1 MARKKTKG
9 KPPPHRPRQ
18 PLPLAPLTI
27 QRARE
32 RGVSEDDIRA
42 SQERHLELQREAI
55 AKDERRIA
63 LFRRSEESEPWDYRP
78 NGTVDKV
85 AVHMGS
91 GKHMDYA
98 PRNKFECPLDSY
110 LHRNLIDDEQAA
122 GGALFRQRWE
132 MACDLPRNVTA
143 NYGRVPQGARE
154 DVSEAALRCREH
166 IELIRKRTVDVE
178 FAILV
183 GVCGQ
188 GETAEYV
195 LRQRKHPNAKN
206 NALPILREA
215 LDAVCHIWGL
225 TQEQK

>member
-1 MARKKTKG
+1 MARSKAKAR
-9 KPPPHRPRQ
+9 PPKRLARQ
-18 PLPLAPLTI
+18 PAPLSPLTI
-27 QRARE
+27 QAARE
-32 RGVSEDDIRA
+32 RGVSENDIRA
-42 SQERHLELQREAI
+42 AQERFMAIQRALI
-55 AKDERRIA
+55 ANDERRIA
-63 LFRRSEESEPWDYRP
+63 LFRKSEEAEPWDYRP
-78 NGTVDKV
+78 EGTVDEI

-98 PRNKFECPLDSY
+98 KRNKLECALDSY
-110 LHRNLIDDEQAA
+110 LHRGLIDDEQAA

-132 MACDLPRNVTA
+132 MARDLPSNVTA
-143 NYGRVPQGARE
+143 SYGKVTQGARE
-154 DVSEAALRCREH
+154 DISDAALVCREH
-166 IELIRKRTVDVE
+166 IDLIRKRTIDVE

-195 LRQRKHPNAKN
+195 LKRREHPNAKN
-206 NALPILREA
+206 NAIPILREA